1 MQVIRIMLL
10 TLSRSRYILVTEKTL
25 AIFWLLRPYLHYQ
38 SLYFAGINF
47 HAIWKFFRERAKI
60 STCKNY

>member
-1 MQVIRIMLL
+1 MLL

-25 AIFWLLRPYLHYQ
+25 AIFWMLRPYLYYQ
-38 SLYFAGINF
+38 SLYFAGVNF
-47 HAIWKFFRERAKI
+47 RAIWKFFREPAKI

>member
-1 MQVIRIMLL
+1 MLL
-10 TLSRSRYILVTEKTL
+10 TLSRSTYILVTEKTL

-47 HAIWKFFRERAKI
+47 RGIWKFFRERAKI
-60 STCKNY
+60 STCKHYQKLV

>member
-1 MQVIRIMLL
+1 MLL
-10 TLSRSRYILVTEKTL
+10 TLSRSTYILVTEKTL

-47 HAIWKFFRERAKI
+47 AEFGNFFANAQKLVHANII
-60 STCKNY
+60 KN